1 MRIRRGL
8 FSPPAMQL
16 IYCREMS
23 EFIACAG
30 AIGRALLRRGKISVI
45 VDANGPIEGL
55 RGIYTEK
62 RGRKYFKGPNPPRLG
77 DLSDTE
83 LVVYGP

>member
-1 MRIRRGL
+1 L

-16 IYCREMS
+16 IYCRDL
-23 EFIACAG
+23 ADYVVCAG
-30 AIGRALLRRGKISVI
+30 AIGRFLLGRGKMSVI
-45 VDANGPIEGL
+45 VDANGPIDGL
-55 RGIYTEK
+55 RGVYTEK
-62 RGRKYFKGPNPPRLG
+62 RGRKYFKGPHQPRLG